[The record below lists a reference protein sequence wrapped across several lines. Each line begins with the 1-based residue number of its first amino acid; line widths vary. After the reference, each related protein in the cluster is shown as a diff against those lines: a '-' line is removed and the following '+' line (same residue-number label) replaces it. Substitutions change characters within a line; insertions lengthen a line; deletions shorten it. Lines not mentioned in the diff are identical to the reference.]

1 MRRKTYRYIL
11 SALVNCLLFSAVYA
25 QQHSITEL
33 KPVFERLKGLKTYS
47 FENHTKATYSNG
59 QKQEATTKIYMD
71 KGNKCLSYVNE
82 GESVLLNKTW
92 VYKASHINKTAQVF
106 KLDAYNKRNKGILP
120 ELQSLFKFDLSTA
133 FVDSVLLTHG
143 KMLSS
148 DKKGTKVTCTL
159 AIAGL
164 PYIKQVIIVYDEGT
178 FLPESIY
185 MRTESPPDASG
196 RKTVT
201 ETICDNYKTAVPA
214 SVFDEHQFFAIVK
227 GKPVLTQYKNYKVY
241 SVL

>member
-1 MRRKTYRYIL
+1 MHTKAYKYIL
-11 SALVNCLLFSAVYA
+11 LALLNALLLPSVFA
-25 QQHSITEL
+25 QQHSVTEL
-33 KPVFERLKGLKTYS
+33 KPVFEKLKGLKAYS
-47 FENHTKATYSNG
+47 FENHTKASYSNG
-59 QKQEATTKIYMD
+59 QKQEATTKVYMD

-92 VYKASHINKTAQVF
+92 AYKASHINKTAQVF
-106 KLDAYNKRNKGILP
+106 KLDAYNKRNKGVLP
-120 ELQSLFKFDLSTA
+120 ELQSLFKYDLSAA

-159 AIAGL
+159 AVVGL
-164 PYIKQVIIVYDEGT
+164 PYIKQVIIVYDDGT
-178 FLPESIY
+178 LLPESIY
-185 MRTESPPDASG
+185 MRTESPPDGSG

-201 ETICDNYKTAVPA
+201 ETVCDNYKTTVPA